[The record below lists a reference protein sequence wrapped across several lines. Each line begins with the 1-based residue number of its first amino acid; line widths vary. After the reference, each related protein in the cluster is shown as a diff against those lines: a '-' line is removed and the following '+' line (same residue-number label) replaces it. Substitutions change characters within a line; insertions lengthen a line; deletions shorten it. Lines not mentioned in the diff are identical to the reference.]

1 MERLSNLLKSID
13 GKGYKAYK
21 DIAGFY
27 NATDYNLEILN
38 VQGDPFA
45 SPTMFEFSIKV
56 RKVTDNLELL
66 ETKIKKT
73 AFEDYL
79 LRELYENL
87 EKDGYIGEIFLLKPQ
102 DEIIKRTVISIKG
115 EKLFIKYYLNLPAK
129 GRNVLGNEAFEKIDK
144 FSKKIYEYLLGFNVE
159 KAKRQIKLFENIE
172 NLREKLKTEK
182 VKVFIANG
190 TIIKKED
197 KEIRIDS
204 PPTLEREFVLE
215 NGFSIKGMC
224 INEGI
229 TVITGYDFQ
238 GKSTLLEA
246 IASGVYNHIEGSGK
260 EFLLTDKEAVNIF
273 AEKGRIINGL
283 DMSSFIRGEERAKYY
298 IEQCASSLISQ
309 TANVLEAVEVGK
321 PLLLIDEDNSV
332 TNFLYRDAKLKEYL
346 QGKEHSIPFIEK
358 MNNLYED
365 LGVSSIVVTSSIGA
379 FMSCADQVLLMKDYE
394 VLDITNSVNKS
405 EWGDCLKESIKLTKR
420 KLNISSNLEEFQN
433 KKVKFKTSG
442 MENISFGKEEINLNK
457 NNLIIDNGQLNF
469 IVELI
474 KKIFSRSELHGKTLK
489 EILDTYE
496 ERIDNEGIEEVL
508 GVKNGSLIFAR
519 KYEVAAVINRFKK
532 SLYV

>member
-1 MERLSNLLKSID
+1 MERLGNLLKSID

-21 DIAGFY
+21 EISGKYKIKDLE
-27 NATDYNLEILN
+27 LEILN

-102 DEIIKRTVISIKG
+102 DEIIKRTAISIKG

-215 NGFSIKGMC
+215 NGFSF
-224 INEGI
+224 NENFEI
-229 TVITGYDFQ
+229 SYLKDSSNSLNIQEIANSNDFQ
-238 GKSTLLEA
+238 KHS
-246 IASGVYNHIEGSGK
+246 NK
-260 EFLLTDKEAVNIF
+260 F
-273 AEKGRIINGL
+273 
-283 DMSSFIRGEERAKYY
+283 
-298 IEQCASSLISQ
+298 SL
-309 TANVLEAVEVGK
+309 G
-321 PLLLIDEDNSV
+321 
-332 TNFLYRDAKLKEYL
+332 YLKDTIWI
-346 QGKEHSIPFIEK
+346 KV
-358 MNNLYED
+358 D
-365 LGVSSIVVTSSIGA
+365 L
-379 FMSCADQVLLMKDYE
+379 K
-394 VLDITNSVNKS
+394 NKS
-405 EWGDCLKESIKLTKR
+405 SKEDFILS
-420 KLNISSNLEEFQN
+420 LNEHFYEKANMHYFDKSENLW
-433 KKVKFKTSG
+433 
-442 MENISFGKEEINLNK
+442 
-457 NNLIIDNGQLNF
+457 
-469 IVELI
+469 
-474 KKIFSRSELHGKTLK
+474 KTLK
-489 EILDTYE
+489 NGVFTPIKERNIETSKLAFNFKIQQNSSQTIFIELKAKYPYFGNIAVYSKDYFFASRILNIDSFFIAAFIPRYKLIKNTKIIEIMF
-496 ERIDNEGIEEVL
+496 IVKVIGI
-508 GVKNGSLIFAR
+508 
-519 KYEVAAVINRFKK
+519 
-532 SLYV
+532 